1 MNTAIETAG
10 KLFPTLAEARKEAIK
25 QETAII
31 LISIELDQSGAII
44 APEYVTLFDIHPM
57 DEKLTRRHTIKEA
70 KAILK
75 QLKK

>member
-1 MNTAIETAG
+1 MITAIETAG
-10 KLFPTLAEARKEAIK
+10 KLFDTLAEARKEAIK

-31 LISIELDQSGAII
+31 LISIKLDQSGAII

-57 DEKLTRRHTIKEA
+57 DGKLTRRHTIKEA

-75 QLKK
+75 QLQK